1 MSHDPDNNDDERFR
15 DESGPRRWSGR
26 WWFARFAFSFL
37 VLAAVAALEGYK
49 ARERGNA
56 SRATFLFAT
65 AAAGA
70 ALGVTA
76 LRSRHRP

>member
-1 MSHDPDNNDDERFR
+1 MSRDPDNNDDARFR
-15 DESGPRRWSGR
+15 DESGPPRWSGR

-56 SRATFLFAT
+56 SRATYLFTT

-70 ALGVTA
+70 ALGVAA
-76 LRSRHRP
+76 LRTRHRP